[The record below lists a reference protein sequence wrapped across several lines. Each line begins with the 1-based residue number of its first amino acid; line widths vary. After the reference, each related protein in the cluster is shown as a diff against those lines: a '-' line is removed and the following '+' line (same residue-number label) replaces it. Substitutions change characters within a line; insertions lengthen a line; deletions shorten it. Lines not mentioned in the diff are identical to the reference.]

1 MTYLLLLRVTFTE
14 QKFLIFMKS
23 ILSILFLIDCDIGV
37 VYGRSLQNP
46 SSPRF
51 SPALSFRNFVLLYF
65 KFSAMIQLELI
76 FVNGVRIHLY
86 SFACG
91 YPIFH
96 IQGFVKSVFFPLNN
110 LRNLAEDHLTINVHL
125 GFLFCSIR
133 LCVFYIS
140 VMLF

>member
-1 MTYLLLLRVTFTE
+1 MYIFDNSPLSDVSFASTFSKSMTYLLLLRVTFTE

-76 FVNGVRIHLY
+76 FVNGV
-86 SFACG
+86 
-91 YPIFH
+91 
-96 IQGFVKSVFFPLNN
+96 KSV
-110 LRNLAEDHLTINVHL
+110 
-125 GFLFCSIR
+125 S
-133 LCVFYIS
+133 
-140 VMLF
+140 